1 MIEVAAFRVV
11 FASNIENGNGF
22 ISQVDFGRFATID
35 RLGVFRQKDGTSKK
49 LVLVRPTW
57 MSNDGID
64 HKRRTLSLSLSTFLQ
79 TPVSD
84 SCVQVRA
91 DAGAAAIRDTNKQN
105 KTVSRVFIS
114 SFSSSR

>member
-35 RLGVFRQKDGTSKK
+35 GQGIFRQKDGTSKK

-64 HKRRTLSLSLSTFLQ
+64 HIKENAELPFKLLPRLRIWEK
-79 TPVSD
+79 
-84 SCVQVRA
+84 A
-91 DAGAAAIRDTNKQN
+91 
-105 KTVSRVFIS
+105 
-114 SFSSSR
+114 